1 MLDLIFLE
9 GGIMQ
14 LILVRGLPGSGKST
28 HARVIANE
36 IFRCARIEADMYFTK
51 NGEYVFDTKKLGDAH
66 KWCLDT
72 TSELLSDGISVVVS
86 NTFTTKKE
94 LKPYFDI
101 AKELG
106 IKPHVILCQGNYK
119 NIHNVPE
126 ETIKKM
132 KNRFEY
138 DISELFN
145 E

>member
-1 MLDLIFLE
+1 MFAVAD
-9 GGIMQ
+9 IMQ

-36 IFRCARIEADMYFTK
+36 IFRCASIEADMYFTK
-51 NGEYVFDTKKLGDAH
+51 NGEYVFDAKKLGDAH

-72 TSELLSDGISVVVS
+72 TSEFLSDGISVVVS

-101 AKELG
+101 AKEFG

-119 NIHNVPE
+119 SVHNVPE
-126 ETIKKM
+126 ETLEKM
-132 KNRFEY
+132 RNRLEY
-138 DISELFN
+138 DIVELYKGD
-145 E
+145 

>member
-9 GGIMQ
+9 GDIMQ

-36 IFRCARIEADMYFTK
+36 IFRCARIEADMYFVK
-51 NGEYVFDTKKLGDAH
+51 DGEYLFDASKLGEAH
-66 KWCLDT
+66 KWCLDNT
-72 TSELLSDGISVVVS
+72 RELLSDGVSVVVS

-101 AKELG
+101 AKQLG

>member
-9 GGIMQ
+9 GDIMQ

-36 IFRCARIEADMYFTK
+36 IFRCARIEADMYFVK
-51 NGEYVFDTKKLGDAH
+51 DGEYLFDASKLGEAH
-66 KWCLDT
+66 KWCLDNT
-72 TSELLSDGISVVVS
+72 RELLSDGVSVVVS

-101 AKELG
+101 AKQLG

-132 KNRFEY
+132 NNRFEY